1 MNIQGTSKVIAIT
14 KDQAQKMKSAYIN
27 QIDAMSLPT
36 EPIAPVTVAPTV
48 EPLTMEAPA
57 MSGVTNADII
67 GQTPS
72 DPVAPTVEPLTVEA
86 PAMSGVTN
94 ADVIGQTPNAPV
106 APETQPLTTPEAPTV
121 SQDTTQ
127 SLAGY
132 PDTSAMSV
140 DELKD
145 EMAKIEQEMATKNI
159 KIMDFLD
166 EINADFLY
174 HQQLVAELDKKMGL
188 TKAPVETPPIV
199 QNVAPAAT
207 ATPVVQE
214 TSQEISPFSP
224 GTTGNMFDV
233 PTSGMS
239 L

>member
-14 KDQAQKMKSAYIN
+14 KDQAQKMKSAYTN
-27 QIDAMSLPT
+27 QINAMSLPT
-36 EPIAPVTVAPTV
+36 EPIAPVTAAPTV
-48 EPLTMEAPA
+48 EPLTMDAPT
-57 MSGVTNADII
+57 MGSVTNADII

-72 DPVAPTVEPLTVEA
+72 
-86 PAMSGVTN
+86 
-94 ADVIGQTPNAPV
+94 APV
-106 APETQPLTTPEAPTV
+106 VPETQPLTTPEAPTV

-188 TKAPVETPPIV
+188 TKAPTETAPIV

-214 TSQEISPFSP
+214 KPQEISPFSP

>member
-14 KDQAQKMKSAYIN
+14 KDQAQKMKSAYTN

-48 EPLTMEAPA
+48 EPLTMEDPA

-72 DPVAPTVEPLTVEA
+72 
-86 PAMSGVTN
+86 
-94 ADVIGQTPNAPV
+94 APV
-106 APETQPLTTPEAPTV
+106 APETQPLTTPEAPIV

-145 EMAKIEQEMATKNI
+145 EMAKINI

-188 TKAPVETPPIV
+188 TKAPIETATIV

>member
-14 KDQAQKMKSAYIN
+14 KDQAQKMKSAYTN

-48 EPLTMEAPA
+48 EPLTMEDPA

-72 DPVAPTVEPLTVEA
+72 
-86 PAMSGVTN
+86 
-94 ADVIGQTPNAPV
+94 APV
-106 APETQPLTTPEAPTV
+106 APETQPLTTPEAPIV

-188 TKAPVETPPIV
+188 TKAPNETATIV

>member
-14 KDQAQKMKSAYIN
+14 KDQAQKMKSAYTN
-27 QIDAMSLPT
+27 QINAMSLPT
-36 EPIAPVTVAPTV
+36 EPIAPVTAAPTV
-48 EPLTMEAPA
+48 EPLTMDAPT
-57 MSGVTNADII
+57 MGSVTNADII

-72 DPVAPTVEPLTVEA
+72 
-86 PAMSGVTN
+86 
-94 ADVIGQTPNAPV
+94 APV
-106 APETQPLTTPEAPTV
+106 VPETQPLTTPEAPTV

-188 TKAPVETPPIV
+188 TKAPTESAPIV

-214 TSQEISPFSP
+214 KPQEISPFSP

>member
-14 KDQAQKMKSAYIN
+14 KDQAQKMKSAYTN

-48 EPLTMEAPA
+48 EPLTMKDPA

-72 DPVAPTVEPLTVEA
+72 
-86 PAMSGVTN
+86 
-94 ADVIGQTPNAPV
+94 APV
-106 APETQPLTTPEAPTV
+106 APETQPLTTPEAPIV

-145 EMAKIEQEMATKNI
+145 EMAKIEHEMATKNI

-188 TKAPVETPPIV
+188 TKAPNETAPIV

>member
-14 KDQAQKMKSAYIN
+14 KDQAQKMKSAYTN

-48 EPLTMEAPA
+48 EPLTMEDPA

-72 DPVAPTVEPLTVEA
+72 
-86 PAMSGVTN
+86 
-94 ADVIGQTPNAPV
+94 APV
-106 APETQPLTTPEAPTV
+106 APETQPLNTPEAPIV

-145 EMAKIEQEMATKNI
+145 EMAKIEHEMATKNI

-188 TKAPVETPPIV
+188 TKAPIETATIV

>member
-14 KDQAQKMKSAYIN
+14 KDQAQKMKSAYTN
-27 QIDAMSLPT
+27 QINAMSLPT
-36 EPIAPVTVAPTV
+36 EPIAPVTATPTV

-57 MSGVTNADII
+57 MGGVTNADII

-72 DPVAPTVEPLTVEA
+72 
-86 PAMSGVTN
+86 
-94 ADVIGQTPNAPV
+94 APV
-106 APETQPLTTPEAPTV
+106 APETQPLTTPATPTV

-132 PDTSAMSV
+132 PNTSAMSV

-188 TKAPVETPPIV
+188 TKAPIETAPTV
-199 QNVAPAAT
+199 QNVAPAAPV
-207 ATPVVQE
+207 TPVVQE
-214 TSQEISPFSP
+214 ATQEISPFSP

>member
-14 KDQAQKMKSAYIN
+14 KDQAQKMKSAYTN

-48 EPLTMEAPA
+48 EPLTMEDPA

-72 DPVAPTVEPLTVEA
+72 
-86 PAMSGVTN
+86 
-94 ADVIGQTPNAPV
+94 APV
-106 APETQPLTTPEAPTV
+106 APETQPLTTPEAPIV

-145 EMAKIEQEMATKNI
+145 EMAKIEHEMATKNI

-188 TKAPVETPPIV
+188 TKAPIETAPNV

>member
-14 KDQAQKMKSAYIN
+14 KDQAQKMKSAYTN

-48 EPLTMEAPA
+48 EPLTMEDPA

-72 DPVAPTVEPLTVEA
+72 V
-86 PAMSGVTN
+86 
-94 ADVIGQTPNAPV
+94 PV
-106 APETQPLTTPEAPTV
+106 APETQPLTTPEAPIV

-188 TKAPVETPPIV
+188 TKAPIETAPIV

>member
-14 KDQAQKMKSAYIN
+14 KDQAQKMKSAYTN

-48 EPLTMEAPA
+48 EPLTMEDPA
-57 MSGVTNADII
+57 TSGVTNADII

-72 DPVAPTVEPLTVEA
+72 V
-86 PAMSGVTN
+86 
-94 ADVIGQTPNAPV
+94 PV
-106 APETQPLTTPEAPTV
+106 APETQPLTTPEAPIV

-140 DELKD
+140 DELKV

-188 TKAPVETPPIV
+188 TKAPNETAPIV

>member
-14 KDQAQKMKSAYIN
+14 KDQAQKMKSAYTN

-36 EPIAPVTVAPTV
+36 EPIATVTVAPTV
-48 EPLTMEAPA
+48 EPLTMEDPA

-72 DPVAPTVEPLTVEA
+72 
-86 PAMSGVTN
+86 
-94 ADVIGQTPNAPV
+94 APV
-106 APETQPLTTPEAPTV
+106 APETQPLTTPEAPIV

-174 HQQLVAELDKKMGL
+174 HQQLLAELDKKMGL
-188 TKAPVETPPIV
+188 TKAPIETAP
-199 QNVAPAAT
+199 NVRCSNIRNEFIKS
-207 ATPVVQE
+207 VYY
-214 TSQEISPFSP
+214 
-224 GTTGNMFDV
+224 
-233 PTSGMS
+233 
-239 L
+239 

>member
-14 KDQAQKMKSAYIN
+14 KDQAQKMKSAYTN

-48 EPLTMEAPA
+48 EPLTMEDPA

-72 DPVAPTVEPLTVEA
+72 V
-86 PAMSGVTN
+86 
-94 ADVIGQTPNAPV
+94 PV
-106 APETQPLTTPEAPTV
+106 APETQPLTTPEAPIV

-188 TKAPVETPPIV
+188 TKAPIETSPNV